1 MPNVVYV
8 KNYTP
13 PKINVKEVLRYAGV
27 KGEIPEI
34 SAIVDECVKEL
45 EGKLNYKVCY
55 SEYPVKITGNEIDL
69 SFALVNSKNLAKNL
83 KNCKTYILF
92 CATVGIAMD
101 RLIAKYSV
109 LSPTKGLIFQA
120 LGAERIESLCNLF
133 NKEIQGKYKHTRPR
147 FSPGYGDL
155 KVELQREIFA
165 ALNCS
170 KNLGVTLNESLLM
183 SPSKSVT
190 AIIGVCDEN
199 TCEKNERE
207 EKRGCFNCEKINC
220 AFRK

>member
-1 MPNVVYV
+1 MIYPVYV
-8 KNYTP
+8 KNYP
-13 PKINVKEVLRYAGV
+13 APDFNKKEILRYAGA
-27 KGEIPEI
+27 KEDISEINALI
-34 SAIVDECVKEL
+34 DECIKEL
-45 EGKLNYKVCY
+45 DGKLNYKVCY
-55 SEYPVKITGNEIDL
+55 GEYPVKITGNEIDL
-69 SFALVNSKNLAKNL
+69 SFASVNSKNLAKNL

-109 LSPTKGLIFQA
+109 LSPTKALIFQA
-120 LGAERIESLCNLF
+120 LGAERIESLCDLF
-133 NKEIQGKYKHTRPR
+133 NKEIQEKYKHTRPR

-170 KNLGVTLNESLLM
+170 KNIGVTLNESLLM

-190 AIIGVCDEN
+190 AIIGVCEEN
-199 TCEKNERE
+199 ARE
-207 EKRGCFNCEKINC
+207 EKQSCFNCEKRNC

>member
-69 SFALVNSKNLAKNL
+69 SFASVNSKNLAKNL

-109 LSPTKGLIFQA
+109 LSPTKALIFQA

-155 KVELQREIFA
+155 KVDLQREIFA

-170 KNLGVTLNESLLM
+170 KNIGVTLNESLLM

-190 AIIGVCDEN
+190 AIIGLCEEN
-199 TCEKNERE
+199 ARE
-207 EKRGCFNCEKINC
+207 EKQSCFNCEKRNC
-220 AFRK
+220 EFRK

>member
-8 KNYTP
+8 KNYAP

-69 SFALVNSKNLAKNL
+69 SVALVNSKNLAKNL

-109 LSPTKGLIFQA
+109 LSPTKALIFQA

-133 NKEIQGKYKHTRPR
+133 NKEIQ
-147 FSPGYGDL
+147 
-155 KVELQREIFA
+155 
-165 ALNCS
+165 
-170 KNLGVTLNESLLM
+170 
-183 SPSKSVT
+183 
-190 AIIGVCDEN
+190 
-199 TCEKNERE
+199 
-207 EKRGCFNCEKINC
+207 
-220 AFRK
+220 